1 LRDKDHRDSFGPL
14 YDPDYRIGSAN
25 KNAKSMHVLADKTIL
40 ANLPAFVKAG
50 SGVAFQPQVCPNS
63 KMDWSERK

>member
-25 KNAKSMHVLADKTIL
+25 KNAKSY
-40 ANLPAFVKAG
+40 
-50 SGVAFQPQVCPNS
+50 
-63 KMDWSERK
+63 